1 MCNIKFTVFITFFW
15 CYTSFVEYEVFYKS
29 VKKETS
35 IIIKQRQQLR
45 EETRKKRFRCEHLSI
60 SDLQEIEILEN
71 RKKLGKGELS
81 SIAFARKTQLAFM
94 TDDIKA
100 RKLGEAVLGVS
111 KTLTTPRLLGW
122 LYFNRILT
130 DSDHKTIIEEHET
143 QGRGMSEY
151 YQEIYEEAMRRLCT
165 CKIGV

>member
-1 MCNIKFTVFITFFW
+1 M
-15 CYTSFVEYEVFYKS
+15 
-29 VKKETS
+29 
-35 IIIKQRQQLR
+35 
-45 EETRKKRFRCEHLSI
+45 SI

-94 TDDIKA
+94 TDDVKA

-130 DSDHKTIIEEHET
+130 DSDHKTIIEEHKT